1 MLGISKVFKF
11 FMNFFLKLIS
21 KPKLIISIVS
31 SAILIILYLFFKVSD
46 EEKILNVKEESK
58 YEESDSQIKTD
69 TEDKIDEKKET
80 KEIIKEKLD
89 KKQIIKEKKK
99 VIEPKKKNVE
109 NLEKK
114 TTKINEATQTIS
126 KLHQGLKKISGRNA
140 GIYNT
145 TKKLITETYD
155 TEKMLKMIIGDS
167 WKNLNNEIRK
177 EIINVFEE
185 YIAKNYIKRF
195 SKIKSLQFSSL
206 EEKKIGTYKT
216 VKSNLILSNDEKVS
230 ISYLLSL
237 KRQEWKIFDVLL
249 AGSVSEIA
257 TKKSEFKSFIANGNI
272 NPLIDALKQKNKIL
286 MENY

>member
-1 MLGISKVFKF
+1 MDFFSKF
-11 FMNFFLKLIS
+11 IS
-21 KPKLIISIVS
+21 KPKLLIPIVFPI
-31 SAILIILYLFFKVSD
+31 ILIILYLFFKESD
-46 EEKILNVKEESK
+46 EENIINVKEESK

-69 TEDKIDEKKET
+69 TEEILDEKKET

-99 VIEPKKKNVE
+99 VIEPKKNVQK
-109 NLEKK
+109 LEKK
-114 TTKINEATQTIS
+114 NTKISEPTQTIS
-126 KLHQGLKKISGRNA
+126 KLHQGLKKISGQNV

-145 TKKLITETYD
+145 TKKLITETYN

-167 WKNLNNEIRK
+167 WKNLNKEIKK

-195 SKIKSLQFSSL
+195 SKIKNLQFSSL
-206 EEKKIGTYKT
+206 EEKKIGNYKT
-216 VKSNLILSNDEKVS
+216 VKSNLILNNDEKIS
-230 ISYLLSL
+230 ISYLLSP

-257 TKKSEFKSFIANGNI
+257 TKKSEFKSFIVDGNI
-272 NPLIDALKQKNKIL
+272 NPLIDALKKKNKTLI
-286 MENY
+286 ENY

>member
-1 MLGISKVFKF
+1 MDFFSKF
-11 FMNFFLKLIS
+11 IS
-21 KPKLIISIVS
+21 KPKLLIPIVFPI
-31 SAILIILYLFFKVSD
+31 ILIILYLFFKESD
-46 EEKILNVKEESK
+46 EEKIPNVKEESK

-69 TEDKIDEKKET
+69 TEEMLDEKKET

-99 VIEPKKKNVE
+99 VIEPKKKIVQK
-109 NLEKK
+109 LEKK
-114 TTKINEATQTIS
+114 TTKISEPTQTIS
-126 KLHQGLKKISGRNA
+126 KLHQGLKKISGQNA

-167 WKNLNNEIRK
+167 WKNLNKEIKK

-195 SKIKSLQFSSL
+195 SKIKNLQFSSL
-206 EEKKIGTYKT
+206 EEKKIGNYKT
-216 VKSNLILSNDEKVS
+216 VKSNLILDNDEKIS
-230 ISYLLSL
+230 ISYLLSP

-257 TKKSEFKSFIANGNI
+257 TKKSEFKSFIVDGNI
-272 NPLIDALKQKNKIL
+272 NSLIDALKKKNKTLI
-286 MENY
+286 ENY

>member
-1 MLGISKVFKF
+1 MDFFSKF
-11 FMNFFLKLIS
+11 IS
-21 KPKLIISIVS
+21 KPKLLIPIVFPI
-31 SAILIILYLFFKVSD
+31 ILIILYLFFKESD
-46 EEKILNVKEESK
+46 EENIINVKEESK

-69 TEDKIDEKKET
+69 TEEMLDEKKET

-99 VIEPKKKNVE
+99 VIEPKKNVQK
-109 NLEKK
+109 LEKK
-114 TTKINEATQTIS
+114 NTKISEPTQTIS
-126 KLHQGLKKISGRNA
+126 KLHQGLKKISGQNV

-145 TKKLITETYD
+145 TKKLITETYN

-167 WKNLNNEIRK
+167 WKNLNKEIKK

-195 SKIKSLQFSSL
+195 SKIKNLQFSSL
-206 EEKKIGTYKT
+206 EEKKIGNYKT
-216 VKSNLILSNDEKVS
+216 VKSNLILENDEKIS
-230 ISYLLSL
+230 ISYLLSP

-257 TKKSEFKSFIANGNI
+257 TKKSEFKSFIVDGNI
-272 NPLIDALKQKNKIL
+272 NPLIDALKKKNKTLI
-286 MENY
+286 ENY

>member
-1 MLGISKVFKF
+1 
-11 FMNFFLKLIS
+11 MNFFSKLVS
-21 KPKLIISIVS
+21 KPKLIIPIVFSI
-31 SAILIILYLFFKVSD
+31 ILIILFLFFKESD
-46 EEKILNVKEESK
+46 EDKIPNVKEESK
-58 YEESDSQIKTD
+58 YEESASQIKTD
-69 TEDKIDEKKET
+69 TEEMLDEKKET

-99 VIEPKKKNVE
+99 VIEPKKKIVQK
-109 NLEKK
+109 LEKK
-114 TTKINEATQTIS
+114 TTKISEPTQTIS
-126 KLHQGLKKISGRNA
+126 KLHQGLKKISGQNV

-167 WKNLNNEIRK
+167 WKNLNKEIKK

-195 SKIKSLQFSSL
+195 SKIKNLQFSSL
-206 EEKKIGTYKT
+206 EEKKIGNYKT
-216 VKSNLILSNDEKVS
+216 VKSNLILDNDEKIS
-230 ISYLLSL
+230 INYLLSP

-257 TKKSEFKSFIANGNI
+257 TKKSEFKSFIVDGNI
-272 NPLIDALKQKNKIL
+272 NPLIDALKKKNKTLIQ
-286 MENY
+286 NY

>member
-1 MLGISKVFKF
+1 MDFFSKF
-11 FMNFFLKLIS
+11 IS
-21 KPKLIISIVS
+21 KPKLLILIVFPI
-31 SAILIILYLFFKVSD
+31 ILIILYLFFKESD
-46 EEKILNVKEESK
+46 EENIINVKEESK

-69 TEDKIDEKKET
+69 TEEMLDEKKET

-99 VIEPKKKNVE
+99 VIEPKKNVQK
-109 NLEKK
+109 LEKK
-114 TTKINEATQTIS
+114 TTKIIEPTQTIS
-126 KLHQGLKKISGRNA
+126 KLHQGLKKISGQNV

-145 TKKLITETYD
+145 TKKLITETYN

-167 WKNLNNEIRK
+167 WKNLNKEIKK

-195 SKIKSLQFSSL
+195 SKIKNLQFSSL
-206 EEKKIGTYKT
+206 EEKKIGNYKT
-216 VKSNLILSNDEKVS
+216 VKSNLILENDEKIS
-230 ISYLLSL
+230 ISYLLSP

-257 TKKSEFKSFIANGNI
+257 TKKSEFKSFIVDGNI
-272 NPLIDALKQKNKIL
+272 NPLIDALKKKNKTLI
-286 MENY
+286 ENY

>member
-1 MLGISKVFKF
+1 MDFFSKF
-11 FMNFFLKLIS
+11 IS
-21 KPKLIISIVS
+21 KPKLLIPIVFPI
-31 SAILIILYLFFKVSD
+31 ILIILYLFFKESD
-46 EEKILNVKEESK
+46 EENIINVKEESK

-69 TEDKIDEKKET
+69 TEEILDEKKET

-99 VIEPKKKNVE
+99 VIEPKKNVQK
-109 NLEKK
+109 LEKK
-114 TTKINEATQTIS
+114 NTKISEPTQTIS
-126 KLHQGLKKISGRNA
+126 KLHQGLKKISGQNV

-167 WKNLNNEIRK
+167 WKNLNKEIKK

-195 SKIKSLQFSSL
+195 SKIKNLQFSSL
-206 EEKKIGTYKT
+206 EEKKIGNYKT
-216 VKSNLILSNDEKVS
+216 VKSNLILENDEKIS
-230 ISYLLSL
+230 ISYLLSP

-257 TKKSEFKSFIANGNI
+257 TKKSEFKSFIVDGNI
-272 NPLIDALKQKNKIL
+272 NPLIDALKKKNKTLIQ
-286 MENY
+286 NY

>member
-1 MLGISKVFKF
+1 MDFFSKF
-11 FMNFFLKLIS
+11 IS
-21 KPKLIISIVS
+21 KPKLLIPIVFPI
-31 SAILIILYLFFKVSD
+31 ILIILYLFFKESD
-46 EEKILNVKEESK
+46 EENIINVKEESK

-69 TEDKIDEKKET
+69 TEEILDEKKET

-99 VIEPKKKNVE
+99 VIEPKKNVQK
-109 NLEKK
+109 LEKK
-114 TTKINEATQTIS
+114 NTKISEPTQTIS
-126 KLHQGLKKISGRNA
+126 KLHQGLKKISSQNA

-167 WKNLNNEIRK
+167 WKNLNKEIKK

-195 SKIKSLQFSSL
+195 SKIKNLQFSSL
-206 EEKKIGTYKT
+206 EEKKIGNYKT
-216 VKSNLILSNDEKVS
+216 VKSNLILDNDEKIS
-230 ISYLLSL
+230 INYLLSP

-257 TKKSEFKSFIANGNI
+257 TKKSEFKSFIVDGNI
-272 NPLIDALKQKNKIL
+272 NPLIDALKKKNKTLI
-286 MENY
+286 ENY

>member
-1 MLGISKVFKF
+1 MDFFSKF
-11 FMNFFLKLIS
+11 IS
-21 KPKLIISIVS
+21 KPKLLIPIVFPI
-31 SAILIILYLFFKVSD
+31 ILIILYLFFKESD
-46 EEKILNVKEESK
+46 EENIINVKEEFK
-58 YEESDSQIKTD
+58 YEEFDSQIKTD
-69 TEDKIDEKKET
+69 TEKKLDEKKET

-99 VIEPKKKNVE
+99 VIEPKKKTVQ

-114 TTKINEATQTIS
+114 NTKINDATQTIS
-126 KLHQGLKKISGRNA
+126 KLHQGLKKISGQNV

-145 TKKLITETYD
+145 TKKLITETYN

-167 WKNLNNEIRK
+167 WKNLNKEIKK

-195 SKIKSLQFSSL
+195 SKIKNLQFSSL
-206 EEKKIGTYKT
+206 EEKKIGPYKT
-216 VKSNLILSNDEKVS
+216 VKSNLILINDEKVS

-249 AGSVSEIA
+249 AGSVSEVA
-257 TKKSEFKSFIANGNI
+257 TKKSEFRSFLKDENVSL
-272 NPLIDALKQKNKIL
+272 LIEALKKKNRELLNKK
-286 MENY
+286 

>member
-1 MLGISKVFKF
+1 M
-11 FMNFFLKLIS
+11 
-21 KPKLIISIVS
+21 
-31 SAILIILYLFFKVSD
+31 
-46 EEKILNVKEESK
+46 
-58 YEESDSQIKTD
+58 
-69 TEDKIDEKKET
+69 
-80 KEIIKEKLD
+80 
-89 KKQIIKEKKK
+89 
-99 VIEPKKKNVE
+99 IEPKKKNVQ

-126 KLHQGLKKISGRNA
+126 KLHQGLKKISGQNL

-167 WKNLNNEIRK
+167 WKNLNNEIKK

-195 SKIKSLQFSSL
+195 SKIKNLQFSSL
-206 EEKKIGTYKT
+206 EEKKIGTYKI
-216 VKSNLILSNDEKVS
+216 VKSNLILGNDEKVS

-249 AGSVSEIA
+249 AGSVSEKHCY
-257 TKKSEFKSFIANGNI
+257 KKI
-272 NPLIDALKQKNKIL
+272 
-286 MENY
+286 

>member
-1 MLGISKVFKF
+1 MDFFSKF
-11 FMNFFLKLIS
+11 IS
-21 KPKLIISIVS
+21 KPKLLIPIVFPI
-31 SAILIILYLFFKVSD
+31 ILIILYLFFKESD
-46 EEKILNVKEESK
+46 EENIINVKEESK

-69 TEDKIDEKKET
+69 TEEILDEKKET

-99 VIEPKKKNVE
+99 VIEPKKNVQK
-109 NLEKK
+109 LEKK
-114 TTKINEATQTIS
+114 NTKISEPTQTIS
-126 KLHQGLKKISGRNA
+126 KLHQGLKKISGQNV

-145 TKKLITETYD
+145 TKKLITETYN

-167 WKNLNNEIRK
+167 WKNLNKEIKK

-195 SKIKSLQFSSL
+195 SKIKNLQFSSL
-206 EEKKIGTYKT
+206 EEKKIGNYKT
-216 VKSNLILSNDEKVS
+216 VKSNLILENDEKIS
-230 ISYLLSL
+230 ISYLLSP

-257 TKKSEFKSFIANGNI
+257 TKKSEFKSFIVDGNI
-272 NPLIDALKQKNKIL
+272 NPLIDALKKKNKTLI
-286 MENY
+286 ENY

>member
-1 MLGISKVFKF
+1 MDFFSKF
-11 FMNFFLKLIS
+11 IS
-21 KPKLIISIVS
+21 KPKLLIPIVFPI
-31 SAILIILYLFFKVSD
+31 ILIILYLFFKESD
-46 EEKILNVKEESK
+46 EENIINVKEEFK
-58 YEESDSQIKTD
+58 YEEFDSQIKTD
-69 TEDKIDEKKET
+69 TEKKLDEKKET

-99 VIEPKKKNVE
+99 VIEPKKKTVQ

-114 TTKINEATQTIS
+114 NTKINDATQTIS
-126 KLHQGLKKISGRNA
+126 KLHQGLKKISGQNA
-140 GIYNT
+140 GIYNI

-167 WKNLNNEIRK
+167 WKNLNNEIKK

-195 SKIKSLQFSSL
+195 SKIKNLQFSSL
-206 EEKKIGTYKT
+206 EEKKIGPYKT
-216 VKSNLILSNDEKVS
+216 VKSNLILINDEKVS

-249 AGSVSEIA
+249 AGSVSEVA
-257 TKKSEFKSFIANGNI
+257 TKKSEFRSFLKDENVSL
-272 NPLIDALKQKNKIL
+272 LIEALKKKNRELLNKK
-286 MENY
+286 

>member
-1 MLGISKVFKF
+1 MDFFSKF
-11 FMNFFLKLIS
+11 IS
-21 KPKLIISIVS
+21 KPKLLIPIVFPI
-31 SAILIILYLFFKVSD
+31 ILIILYLFFKESD
-46 EEKILNVKEESK
+46 EENIINVKEEFK
-58 YEESDSQIKTD
+58 YEEFDSQIKTD
-69 TEDKIDEKKET
+69 TEEKLDEKKET

-99 VIEPKKKNVE
+99 VIEPKKKNVQK
-109 NLEKK
+109 LEKK
-114 TTKINEATQTIS
+114 TTKISEPTQTIS
-126 KLHQGLKKISGRNA
+126 KLHQGLKKISGQNV

-167 WKNLNNEIRK
+167 WKNLNNEIKK

-195 SKIKSLQFSSL
+195 SKIKNLQFSSL

-257 TKKSEFKSFIANGNI
+257 TKKSEFKSFIADGNI
-272 NPLIDALKQKNKIL
+272 NPLIDALKKKNKMLIQ
-286 MENY
+286 NY

>member
-1 MLGISKVFKF
+1 MDFFSKF
-11 FMNFFLKLIS
+11 IS
-21 KPKLIISIVS
+21 KPKLLIPIVFPI
-31 SAILIILYLFFKVSD
+31 ILIILYLFFKESD
-46 EEKILNVKEESK
+46 EENIINVKEESK
-58 YEESDSQIKTD
+58 YEEFDSQIKTN
-69 TEDKIDEKKET
+69 TEEKLDEKKET
-80 KEIIKEKLD
+80 KGIIKEKLD

-99 VIEPKKKNVE
+99 VIEPKKKTVQS
-109 NLEKK
+109 LEKK
-114 TTKINEATQTIS
+114 TTKINDATQTIS
-126 KLHQGLKKISGRNA
+126 KLHQGLKKISGQNA
-140 GIYNT
+140 GIYNI

-167 WKNLNNEIRK
+167 WNNSSNEIKK

-195 SKIKSLQFSSL
+195 SKIKNLQFGSL

-257 TKKSEFKSFIANGNI
+257 TKKSEFKSFIADGNI
-272 NPLIDALKQKNKIL
+272 NPLIDALKKKNKMLIQ
-286 MENY
+286 NY

>member
-1 MLGISKVFKF
+1 MDFFSKF
-11 FMNFFLKLIS
+11 IS
-21 KPKLIISIVS
+21 KPKLLIPIVFPI
-31 SAILIILYLFFKVSD
+31 ILIILYLFFKESD
-46 EEKILNVKEESK
+46 EENIINVKEESK

-69 TEDKIDEKKET
+69 TEEMLDEKKET

-99 VIEPKKKNVE
+99 VIEPKKNVQK
-109 NLEKK
+109 LEKK
-114 TTKINEATQTIS
+114 NTKISEPTQTIS
-126 KLHQGLKKISGRNA
+126 KLHQGLKKISGQNV

-167 WKNLNNEIRK
+167 WKNLNKEIKK

-195 SKIKSLQFSSL
+195 SKIKNLQFSSL
-206 EEKKIGTYKT
+206 EEKKIGNYKT
-216 VKSNLILSNDEKVS
+216 VKSNLILDNDEKIS
-230 ISYLLSL
+230 ISYLLSP

-257 TKKSEFKSFIANGNI
+257 TKKSEFKSFIVDGNI
-272 NPLIDALKQKNKIL
+272 NPLIDALKKKNKTLI
-286 MENY
+286 ENY

>member
-1 MLGISKVFKF
+1 MV
-11 FMNFFLKLIS
+11 
-21 KPKLIISIVS
+21 
-31 SAILIILYLFFKVSD
+31 ILYLFFNVSD
-46 EEKILNVKEESK
+46 EEKIPNVKEESK
-58 YEESDSQIKTD
+58 YEEPDSQIKTD
-69 TEDKIDEKKET
+69 IEEKLDEKKET
-80 KEIIKEKLD
+80 KEIVKDKLD
-89 KKQIIKEKKK
+89 KKQNIKEKKEIK
-99 VIEPKKKNVE
+99 PKKKKVE

-114 TTKINEATQTIS
+114 NLKISDPTHTIS
-126 KLHQGLKKISGRNA
+126 KLHQGLKKISGQNLS
-140 GIYNT
+140 IYNS

-167 WKNLNNEIRK
+167 WKNLSNEIKK

-195 SKIKSLQFSSL
+195 SKIKNLQFSSL

-257 TKKSEFKSFIANGNI
+257 TKKSEFKSFIADGNI
-272 NPLIDALKQKNKIL
+272 NPLIDALKKKNKTLI
-286 MENY
+286 ENY

>member
-1 MLGISKVFKF
+1 
-11 FMNFFLKLIS
+11 MNFFLKLIS
-21 KPKLIISIVS
+21 KSKFLIPIAFSIV
-31 SAILIILYLFFKVSD
+31 LVILYLFFKVSD
-46 EEKILNVKEESK
+46 EEKIPNVKEESK
-58 YEESDSQIKTD
+58 YEEPDFQIKTD
-69 TEDKIDEKKET
+69 NEEKLDEKKET
-80 KEIIKEKLD
+80 KEITKEKLD
-89 KKQIIKEKKK
+89 KKQIIKQKKK
-99 VIEPKKKNVE
+99 VIEPKKKNVQ

-114 TTKINEATQTIS
+114 TKKINEATQTIS
-126 KLHQGLKKISGRNA
+126 KLHQGLKKISGQNV

-195 SKIKSLQFSSL
+195 SKIKNLQFSSL
-206 EEKKIGTYKT
+206 EEKKIGTYKI
-216 VKSNLILSNDEKVS
+216 VKSNLIFGNAEKVS

-249 AGSVSEIA
+249 AGSVSEVA
-257 TKKSEFKSFIANGNI
+257 TKKSEFGSFIKKNNI
-272 NPLIDALKQKNKIL
+272 NLLIDALKKKNKEL
-286 MENY
+286 LK

>member
-1 MLGISKVFKF
+1 
-11 FMNFFLKLIS
+11 MNFFSKLIS
-21 KPKLIISIVS
+21 KPKFLIPIAFSIV
-31 SAILIILYLFFKVSD
+31 LVILYLFFKVSD
-46 EEKILNVKEESK
+46 EEKIPNVKEESK
-58 YEESDSQIKTD
+58 YEESASQIKTD
-69 TEDKIDEKKET
+69 TEEMLDEKKET

-99 VIEPKKKNVE
+99 VIEPKKKNVQ

-126 KLHQGLKKISGRNA
+126 KLHQGLKKISGQNV

-145 TKKLITETYD
+145 TKKLITETYN

-167 WKNLNNEIRK
+167 WKNLNKEIKK

-195 SKIKSLQFSSL
+195 SKIKNLQFSSL
-206 EEKKIGTYKT
+206 EEKKIGNYKT
-216 VKSNLILSNDEKVS
+216 VKSNLILENDEKIS
-230 ISYLLSL
+230 ISYLLSP

-257 TKKSEFKSFIANGNI
+257 TKKSEFKSFIVDGNI
-272 NPLIDALKQKNKIL
+272 NPLIDALKKKNKTLI
-286 MENY
+286 ENY

>member
-1 MLGISKVFKF
+1 
-11 FMNFFLKLIS
+11 MNFFSKLIS
-21 KPKLIISIVS
+21 KPKFLIPIAFSI
-31 SAILIILYLFFKVSD
+31 ILVILYLFFKVSD
-46 EEKILNVKEESK
+46 EEKIPNVKEESK
-58 YEESDSQIKTD
+58 YEEPDFQIKTD
-69 TEDKIDEKKET
+69 NEEKLDEKKET
-80 KEIIKEKLD
+80 KEITKEKLD
-89 KKQIIKEKKK
+89 KKQIIKQKKK
-99 VIEPKKKNVE
+99 VIEPKKKNVQ

-126 KLHQGLKKISGRNA
+126 KLHQGLKKISVQNV

-167 WKNLNNEIRK
+167 WKNLNNEKKK

-195 SKIKSLQFSSL
+195 SKIKNLQFSSL
-206 EEKKIGTYKT
+206 EEKKIGTYKI
-216 VKSNLILSNDEKVS
+216 VKSNLILGNDEKVS

-249 AGSVSEIA
+249 AGSVSEVA
-257 TKKSEFKSFIANGNI
+257 TKKSEFGSFIKKNNI
-272 NPLIDALKQKNKIL
+272 NLLIDALKKKNKEL
-286 MENY
+286 LK

>member
-1 MLGISKVFKF
+1 
-11 FMNFFLKLIS
+11 MNFFSKLIS
-21 KPKLIISIVS
+21 KLKLLIPIAFSIILV
-31 SAILIILYLFFKVSD
+31 ILYLFFNVSD
-46 EEKILNVKEESK
+46 EEKIPNVKEEYK
-58 YEESDSQIKTD
+58 YEEPDSQIKTD
-69 TEDKIDEKKET
+69 IEEKLDEKKET
-80 KEIIKEKLD
+80 REIVKDKLD
-89 KKQIIKEKKK
+89 KKQNIKEKKEIK
-99 VIEPKKKNVE
+99 PKKKKVE

-114 TTKINEATQTIS
+114 NLKISHPTQTIS
-126 KLHQGLKKISGRNA
+126 KLHQGLKKISGQNL
-140 GIYNT
+140 GIYNS

-167 WKNLNNEIRK
+167 WKNLNNEIKK

-195 SKIKSLQFSSL
+195 SKIKNLQFSSL

-237 KRQEWKIFDVLL
+237 KKQEWKIFDVLL

-257 TKKSEFKSFIANGNI
+257 TKKSEFKSFIVNGNI
-272 NPLIDALKQKNKIL
+272 NPLIDALKKKNKIL
-286 MENY
+286 IENY

>member
-1 MLGISKVFKF
+1 
-11 FMNFFLKLIS
+11 MNFFSKLVS
-21 KPKLIISIVS
+21 KPKLIIPIVFSI
-31 SAILIILYLFFKVSD
+31 ILIILFLFFKESD
-46 EEKILNVKEESK
+46 EDKIPNVKEESK
-58 YEESDSQIKTD
+58 YEESASQIKTD
-69 TEDKIDEKKET
+69 TEEMLDEKKET

-99 VIEPKKKNVE
+99 VIEPKKKIVQK
-109 NLEKK
+109 LEKK
-114 TTKINEATQTIS
+114 TTKISEPTQTIS
-126 KLHQGLKKISGRNA
+126 KLHQGLKKISGQNA

-167 WKNLNNEIRK
+167 WKNLNKEIKK

-195 SKIKSLQFSSL
+195 SKIKNLQFSSL
-206 EEKKIGTYKT
+206 EEKKIGNYKT
-216 VKSNLILSNDEKVS
+216 VKSNLILDNDEKIS
-230 ISYLLSL
+230 INYLLSP

-257 TKKSEFKSFIANGNI
+257 TKKSEFKSFIVEGNI
-272 NPLIDALKQKNKIL
+272 NPLIDALKKKNKTLI
-286 MENY
+286 ENY